1 MTSPGI
7 LQGGELGSKTLEPIR
22 VPLDGLCRSIRKIP
36 NFLMGVVCVDGL
48 PASVQSRLA
57 YELAVRI
64 AERTGRTTAFI
75 DGTHG
80 SPADGWSTEETSV
93 TRWSWERIDQEYP
106 AGSPEYK
113 QALKELSAL
122 PVLRQQHGMTIL
134 DLDGMDSF
142 RLERLGRLCDGVV
155 VLIPPTHGTKV
166 GMQRIAR
173 TLSKLWL
180 SLDPHHRCNH
190 PLTSAPRHCLC

>member
-64 AERTGRTTAFI
+64 AERTGRSTAFI

-173 TLSKLWL
+173 TLSTHQQNGICFLGAWVL
-180 SLDPHHRCNH
+180 ERS
-190 PLTSAPRHCLC
+190 S

>member
-1 MTSPGI
+1 MTS
-7 LQGGELGSKTLEPIR
+7 LGVLHGSEMDAEVLESIR
-22 VPLDGLCRSIRKIP
+22 IPLDGLCRLIRRTP
-36 NFLMGVVCVDGL
+36 NFLMGFVCLDGL
-48 PASVQSRLA
+48 TASLQSHIAL
-57 YELAVRI
+57 ELAVRI
-64 AERTGRTTAFI
+64 AERTGRSTALI
-75 DGTHG
+75 EGTHATRA
-80 SPADGWSTEETSV
+80 SSWSTEETSV

-113 QALKELSAL
+113 QALKELSGL

-134 DLDGMDSF
+134 DLDGLDSF

-173 TLSKLWL
+173 TLSKHQTNGICFLGAWV
-180 SLDPHHRCNH
+180 LDRQF
-190 PLTSAPRHCLC
+190 